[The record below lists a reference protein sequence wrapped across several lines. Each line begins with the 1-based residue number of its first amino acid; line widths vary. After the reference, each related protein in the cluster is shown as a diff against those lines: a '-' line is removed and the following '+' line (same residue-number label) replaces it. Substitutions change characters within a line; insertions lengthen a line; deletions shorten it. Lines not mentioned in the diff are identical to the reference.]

1 MLCSTQ
7 SSRCCLQLC
16 APEPTPPNRYVKP
29 LFRCGILALVVFSLA
44 LAPRAHSQ
52 NETQNPTSD
61 PAAAR
66 RALKS
71 KHKAASAA
79 PLSAEASS
87 NPGEPCP
94 GTRRVTGDAAFHH
107 YRVRTYRGPNPAGC
121 VEILRDNKR
130 IFSETGVIFQIGGS
144 PNYADDPN
152 ALIRVGTDVTGDGK
166 PNLILGHWT
175 GEAGCCYRLEVFEVG
190 SDFRQV
196 AGIDVQHSADA
207 EFADVDGDGRLEL
220 IAEDWTFAEWHAASP
235 ATSPATPAPQVILR
249 FRDGAFHLAAD
260 VMHKPAPPD
269 STLWARAQQVLAS
282 PAWKNSGALPASLWG
297 GMLDLIYSGNAAA
310 AWNFCEASWP
320 PGRAG
325 KEDFLKEFR
334 SQLSRSPYW
343 MDLKTLQSDSSLEN
357 PPPRDASAN
366 SQSRT
371 PPLHVE
377 LFLTHALHFAISA
390 LDNPQRSAT
399 LHKSSGGF
407 IGSVLSGKS
416 FAARL
421 WTPRERVRHR
431 NSKT

>member
-7 SSRCCLQLC
+7 SSHRWLRPC
-16 APEPTPPNRYVKP
+16 ATPPSPPVRFVQP
-29 LFRCGILALVVFSLA
+29 LLLNGILALLVVFSLA
-44 LAPRAHSQ
+44 LPARAQ
-52 NETQNPTSD
+52 TQNPTWD
-61 PAAAR
+61 PAASR

-71 KHKAASAA
+71 KHKAAPAA
-79 PLSAEASS
+79 PLSPEASTA
-87 NPGEPCP
+87 GEPCP

-190 SDFRQV
+190 SDFRKV
-196 AGIDVQHSADA
+196 AGIDVQRSADA

-220 IAEDWTFAEWHAASP
+220 IAEDWTFADWPAASP

-260 VMHKPAPPD
+260 VMHKPAPTD

-282 PAWKNSGALPASLWG
+282 PAWKNSAAPPASLWAA
-297 GMLDLIYSGNAAA
+297 MLDLIYSGNAAE

-334 SQLSRSPYW
+334 SQLSLSPYW
-343 MDLKTLQSDSSLEN
+343 TDLKTLQSDSSLEN
-357 PPPRDASAN
+357 PPPRDVGAN
-366 SQSRT
+366 LQSRT

-377 LFLTHALHFAISA
+377 LFLTHPLHFVIST
-390 LDNPQRSAT
+390 LDNSQRSAT

-407 IGSVLSGKS
+407 IGSVLSGKC